1 MDTVKNFKS
10 SRIAFINDG
19 SVIIDHIC
27 DELID
32 AGSTVIF
39 RSKNIQD
46 GLSQL
51 SIARKAPEVCI
62 MDLDFYDENIL
73 AQLRELKTS
82 YPELKLIAHSDID
95 TEKTITSLLAIGIDG
110 YLLLGSDPEDFK
122 NAITGVLNNKKYF
135 STGVAKIAQKYFK

>member
-10 SRIAFINDG
+10 SRIAFINDK

-32 AGSTVIF
+32 AGNIVIF
-39 RSKNIQD
+39 RSKNIQE

-51 SIARKAPEVCI
+51 SIAQETPEVCI
-62 MDLDFYDENIL
+62 IDLDFYDKNIL

-95 TEKTITSLLAIGIDG
+95 TEKTITSLLTIGIDG

-135 STGVAKIAQKYFK
+135 SAGVAKIAQEYFK